1 MIDADKPNS
10 HHMPPLLA
18 PPYLLEH
25 PTSGCAGYAARI
37 YDVSAKLQNAQI
49 GVRGHALSILPGG
62 RHPRLTS
69 RVKEKLG
76 VFHVS

>member
-25 PTSGCAGYAARI
+25 PESGCAGYAARV
-37 YDVSAKLQNAQI
+37 YDVSAKLQNAQT
-49 GVRGHALSILPGG
+49 GVRGHALSILPGR
-62 RHPRLTS
+62 RHLRRQS
-69 RVKEKLG
+69 RIKENLG
-76 VFHVS
+76 VFQVS